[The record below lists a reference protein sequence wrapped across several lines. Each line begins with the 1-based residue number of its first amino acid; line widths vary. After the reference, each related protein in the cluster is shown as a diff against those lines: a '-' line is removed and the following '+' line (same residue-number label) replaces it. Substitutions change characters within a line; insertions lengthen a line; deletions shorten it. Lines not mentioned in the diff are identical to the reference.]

1 MSKYSDLKIIKLLRE
16 YNNKFGLLTES
27 KKDILINKLGL
38 TPETAQVFDDI
49 GNKLSIWLANKYIKY
64 LYDFAEKDMN
74 IKTHKE
80 KLDFALLNLNTYNRY
95 QLNNVLS
102 SIMDYVTIGLNGN
115 KSSLDELNLIQIYDK
130 SKEWYENLN
139 LGDAKINY
147 KEKNPIILDFRDEN
161 GKGFYWVDLQTNT
174 SPEECERMG
183 HCGRTSYGNLYS
195 LRSDKFLHG
204 GKFKIN
210 RSHLTAAIGENNG
223 MIYQLKGKNNSK
235 PKKEY
240 HKYILPLL
248 DLQTGDDYF
257 IKGFGSEIDTSKDFK
272 LSDLPDTTIKKLY
285 QKRPELFNTI
295 GLQKKLM
302 NLGLIDSILED
313 YILEIPYDKL
323 KNYIEDDTDTFE
335 RVYKFSDILNGNYD
349 VIEPYNV
356 EPYDLISKINSENIS
371 KIEAILNDWI
381 SHEGNYDDY
390 NLDLISKIE
399 KYDNEEI
406 IINDIVRAYTETEI
420 DEYFS
425 DLYDSIINAL
435 DQYGEIISIDDGI
448 VKINVDFQKLL
459 ELNPYSEYWMIEEI
473 IEECKNDIYCV
484 FQKLRNSDFEF
495 PKLNLD
501 YRWEL
506 PEPDEDNFNDRL
518 NELL

>member
-1 MSKYSDLKIIKLLRE
+1 MAKNIIGYEHQEYDTPIKRFSQISDWV
-16 YNNKFGLLTES
+16 F
-27 KKDILINKLGL
+27 DILKD
-38 TPETAQVFDDI
+38 TFHKQQQV
-49 GNKLSIWLANKYIKY
+49 YI
-64 LYDFAEKDMN
+64 E
-74 IKTHKE
+74 
-80 KLDFALLNLNTYNRY
+80 
-95 QLNNVLS
+95 
-102 SIMDYVTIGLNGN
+102 G
-115 KSSLDELNLIQIYDK
+115 
-130 SKEWYENLN
+130 
-139 LGDAKINY
+139 
-147 KEKNPIILDFRDEN
+147 
-161 GKGFYWVDLQTNT
+161 
-174 SPEECERMG
+174 
-183 HCGRTSYGNLYS
+183 YS
-195 LRSDKFLHG
+195 
-204 GKFKIN
+204 
-210 RSHLTAAIGENNG
+210 
-223 MIYQLKGKNNSK
+223 
-235 PKKEY
+235 
-240 HKYILPLL
+240 
-248 DLQTGDDYF
+248 
-257 IKGFGSEIDTSKDFK
+257 FGSKGQGIFQIAENCGILK
-272 LSDLPDTTIKKLY
+272 Y
-285 QKRPELFNTI
+285 R
-295 GLQKKLM
+295 LQENK
-302 NLGLIDSILED
+302 
-313 YILEIPYDKL
+313 IPYDKL
-323 KNYIEDDTDTFE
+323 KNYIEDNTDTFE

-349 VIEPYNV
+349 VIKPYNFDF

-435 DQYGEIISIDDGI
+435 NQYGEIISIDDGI